1 MDGATTG
8 ALSCGAVLAVC
19 GGRGVFG
26 RSTALRRAVGTDRQA
41 VPQLV
46 FQVSTCPTTL
56 LRLTCG
62 EYVSIYS
69 QTKHRQPR
77 ANILDRPIREELRC
91 VLKYK

>member
-26 RSTALRRAVGTDRQA
+26 RGTALRRAWDGSLGGATTR
-41 VPQLV
+41 VPGQYMSYH
-46 FQVSTCPTTL
+46 ST
-56 LRLTCG
+56 TCG

-77 ANILDRPIREELRC
+77 TNILDRPIREELQC